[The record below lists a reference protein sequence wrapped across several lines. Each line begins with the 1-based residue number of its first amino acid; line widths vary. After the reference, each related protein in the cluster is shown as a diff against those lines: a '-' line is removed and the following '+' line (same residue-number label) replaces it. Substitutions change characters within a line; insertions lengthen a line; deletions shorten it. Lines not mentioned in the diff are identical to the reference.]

1 MDDRVK
7 AFFVEYER
15 ANSTSDLSAMG
26 RLYADT
32 FMFAGTQGVQA
43 VRRQEFLAILP
54 TMKQRFAA
62 MGVSGTELHTVDA
75 KPLDPRYFLATADWK
90 VNLPAGKHVEAT
102 ATYILA
108 GVEGDALT
116 IVFQMDHQDLASVIE
131 DRLSPGK

>member
-1 MDDRVK
+1 
-7 AFFVEYER
+7 
-15 ANSTSDLSAMG
+15 
-26 RLYADT
+26 
-32 FMFAGTQGVQA
+32 
-43 VRRQEFLAILP
+43 
-54 TMKQRFAA
+54 
-62 MGVSGTELHTVDA
+62 VDW
-75 KPLDPRYFLATADWK
+75 R